1 MKGIAGRIRKD
12 LKTIL
17 ILIIVIVLWRVLC
30 LYFFNAS
37 CPSVIFC
44 GFPCPGCGLTR
55 AFVLLIQGRL
65 YESLAMNPMAIP
77 VLLFILWCLYWHYVK
92 AEKIRFFTPLLIA
105 LCLSA
110 IAVYICR
117 MALWFPTRMPMTFTH
132 GSVLGGILTDYDTWA
147 PAIAQKIFSALN
159 FRSR

>member
-1 MKGIAGRIRKD
+1 LKGIAGRIRKD

-30 LYFFNAS
+30 LFFFNAS

-55 AFVLLIQGRL
+55 AFVLLAEGRF
-65 YESLAMNPMAIP
+65 YESITMNPMAIP
-77 VLLFILWCLYWHYVK
+77 VVLFILWCLYWHYVK

-117 MALWFPTRMPMTFTH
+117 MALYFPTRMPMTFTH
-132 GSVLGGILTDYDTWA
+132 GSVLGNAVPGYDTWA
-147 PAIAQKIFSALN
+147 PEVAGKILDSISL
-159 FRSR
+159 